1 MSAFQRYLVSEFET
15 RDLWSGTFL
24 QMLHTKWSLT
34 VTRSLKG
41 NFVLYSSQLP
51 QIAGYQSN
59 TIRIKTQHY
68 QVLYISE
75 FLHI

>member
-1 MSAFQRYLVSEFET
+1 MSAFQTYLISEFET
-15 RDLWSGTFL
+15 RDLWSRTFL
-24 QMLHTKWSLT
+24 QMLHTKWNLT
-34 VTRSLKG
+34 VTRGLKG

-51 QIAGYQSN
+51 QITGYQSN

-75 FLHI
+75 FLLI